1 MQKRAIFSITSALVL
16 GVMIMVLAT
25 PLIVSAIP
33 SAAEPCCKVGA
44 EVKWKGILGIIPDCS
59 THPPDNYCTIDE
71 GETIGPKSGTSC
83 SLLNSTG
90 GTGPVEL
97 NSPDWAMICLLGTIG
112 KVTNW
117 IFFLMMA
124 GAVLVIVYGGFLYIT
139 AAGDPSKAGKGKTA
153 LTLAIIG
160 IAIALIARLV
170 PSAVRFIM
178 GM

>member
-1 MQKRAIFSITSALVL
+1 MRKIFSILIL
-16 GVMIMVLAT
+16 GTMVVVLAT

-33 SAAEPCCKVGA
+33 AAAEPCCKVGA
-44 EVKWKGILGIIPDCS
+44 EVKWKGILGNIPDCS
-59 THPPDNYCTIDE
+59 AETDGYCPVDE
-71 GETIGPKSGTSC
+71 GETIGPKSGVSC
-83 SLLNSTG
+83 SLPNSAGDYT
-90 GTGPVEL
+90 EAADL

-139 AAGDPSKAGKGKTA
+139 AAGDPSKAEKGKTA

-160 IAIALIARLV
+160 IVIALIARLV